1 MTQYQYPFP
10 LDTITTDF
18 GAVDSEHPNPH
29 RGTDFAPG
37 GLPIPAVSDGV
48 VVRDERQAGLGNVV
62 TVRADD
68 GIFWAC
74 SHMAART
81 PFNVGDRVARGD
93 TVGVVGNTGSLTTG
107 RHLHFTMSPSSD
119 DPAFG
124 VVFDCIPYITARLAS
139 TAGGGTTPFPTDK
152 RRTDE
157 MPQRYQLKSNPNKL
171 ALAGH
176 VGAAVPGNWDE
187 YVRDD
192 AKDGNR
198 APYEFKQYGEAR
210 IVEQAEWDRLKKL
223 YTTGSPVGDITV
235 TGSQPADFKP
245 LADAIISA
253 INSLPSAVATAIN
266 TDTAKRLAQ

>member
-48 VVRDERQAGLGNVV
+48 VVRDERQSGLGNVV

-74 SHMAART
+74 SHMADRT

-119 DPAFG
+119 DPASG
-124 VVFDCIPYITARLAS
+124 PVFDSVPYITARLTS
-139 TAGGGTTPFPTDK
+139 SAGGSTTPFPSDQVSQEDDMPYIAVNSSTLNSAGNRDDK
-152 RRTDE
+152 TVYALIGLAPGGGPGNVIETTGDSYITWVKQGVPTIDLNSKQYAATVSAARGVAAVGDV
-157 MPQRYQLKSNPNKL
+157 QIDYVKL
-171 ALAGH
+171 A
-176 VGAAVPGNWDE
+176 AALP
-187 YVRDD
+187 
-192 AKDGNR
+192 KL
-198 APYEFKQYGEAR
+198 PTT
-210 IVEQAEWDRLKKL
+210 AE
-223 YTTGSPVGDITV
+223 I
-235 TGSQPADFKP
+235 
-245 LADAIISA
+245 
-253 INSLPSAVATAIN
+253 ATAVN
-266 TDTAKRLAQ
+266 TDAAKRLSA